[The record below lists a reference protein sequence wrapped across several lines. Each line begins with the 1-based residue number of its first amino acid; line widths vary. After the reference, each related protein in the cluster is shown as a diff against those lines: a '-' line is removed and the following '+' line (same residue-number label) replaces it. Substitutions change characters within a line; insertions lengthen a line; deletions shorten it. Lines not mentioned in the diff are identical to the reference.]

1 MAQAYIG
8 LSGYSYKPW
17 QGPGRFYPP
26 TLKQAGFLGYYA
38 TRYDTVELDGV
49 WYRLPSE
56 KAVVGWLAATP
67 PHFIFSPKVHRQ
79 ISHRSRLKPEGY
91 DFIRVMLGR
100 LSALVS
106 AKRLGPLLIQLPPNL
121 VRNDDRLSAFLEQL
135 PASVQWAIEFVMI
148 PGMTRLSKRCS
159 GGSMFPG
166 SRRIRTSAQPNAGT
180 RLIFGMCGCAEA
192 PTMKGISRSGPA
204 RSERWSTRERAAT
217 STASTRMKAHPGSG
231 QTDCVNWQ
239 GMNGSISALPSSGK
253 CHRAVMPVKNFRG

>member
-56 KAVVGWLAATP
+56 KAVVDWLAATP
-67 PHFIFSPKVHRQ
+67 PHFIFAPKVHRQ

-121 VRNDDRLSAFLEQL
+121 MRDDDRLSAFLEQL
-135 PASVQWAIEFVMI
+135 PASVQWAIEFRHDSWHDTAVEALLRRFNVSWVAAD
-148 PGMTRLSKRCS
+148 TDERLAECRDTANFWYVRLRRSVYDEGDLAKWAAMFRKMVDEGKSCYVYCKHEDE
-159 GGSMFPG
+159 GSPWVWAD
-166 SRRIRTSAQPNAGT
+166 RLRELCTIESAG
-180 RLIFGMCGCAEA
+180 
-192 PTMKGISRSGPA
+192 
-204 RSERWSTRERAAT
+204 ERVA
-217 STASTRMKAHPGSG
+217 
-231 QTDCVNWQ
+231 
-239 GMNGSISALPSSGK
+239 
-253 CHRAVMPVKNFRG
+253 

>member
-1 MAQAYIG
+1 MAKAYIG

-56 KAVVGWLAATP
+56 KAVADWLAATP

-100 LSALVS
+100 LSALAS

-121 VRNDDRLSAFLEQL
+121 VRDDDRLSAFLEQL
-135 PASVQWAIEFVMI
+135 PASMQWAIEFRHDSWHDTAIQTLLQRFNVSWVAADTDERPAECRDTANFWYVRLRRSAYDEDDLAKWAGKIRKMVDEGKSCYVYCKHEDEGS
-148 PGMTRLSKRCS
+148 PWVWADKLRELTR
-159 GGSMFPG
+159 
-166 SRRIRTSAQPNAGT
+166 N
-180 RLIFGMCGCAEA
+180 
-192 PTMKGISRSGPA
+192 
-204 RSERWSTRERAAT
+204 ERFDQRVA
-217 STASTRMKAHPGSG
+217 
-231 QTDCVNWQ
+231 
-239 GMNGSISALPSSGK
+239 
-253 CHRAVMPVKNFRG
+253 